1 MSTEDKF
8 VTKDSGERQAW
19 STGSVRDTA
28 VGKGRFDLIPTE
40 PLRRLA
46 KLYERGAVKYGDRN
60 WQKGQPLMRY
70 VDSAMRH
77 LNCLVAGEPLEDH
90 AVAVAW
96 NMFAFMYT
104 QTKILAGLL
113 PKELNDLPDPE
124 PQYIGTNGVDTEKPG
139 PL

>member
-1 MSTEDKF
+1 MSTEDQF

-19 STGSVRDTA
+19 NTGSVRDAA
-28 VGKGRFDLIPTE
+28 VGKGRFDLIPSE

-46 KLYERGAVKYGDRN
+46 KLYERGSVKYGDRN
-60 WQKGQPLMRY
+60 WEKGQPLMRY

-96 NMFAFMYT
+96 NMFGFMYT
-104 QTKILAGLL
+104 QTRIGAGLL

-124 PQYIGTNGVDTEKPG
+124 PQYETLDKTV
-139 PL
+139 